1 MAKEAELQSSNAKVE
16 ALEWEMAER
25 ARVQEQR
32 QKDSVAKSAKETWK
46 IKKELDDK
54 IKTLS
59 AIQAE
64 VSQLVAT
71 NERVKEIVDEVD

>member
-16 ALEWEMAER
+16 ALEWEM
-25 ARVQEQR
+25 VILR